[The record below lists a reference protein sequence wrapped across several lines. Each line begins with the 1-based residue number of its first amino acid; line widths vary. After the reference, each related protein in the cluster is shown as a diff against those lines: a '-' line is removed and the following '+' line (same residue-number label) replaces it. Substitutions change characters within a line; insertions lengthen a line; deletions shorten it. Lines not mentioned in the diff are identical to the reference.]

1 MSAVPR
7 VLEAGKFKR
16 VEAGYVLRPPSASFL
31 HRTQAYRV
39 NQAQKAEILSRAA
52 LEKGRW
58 TPWLTRCAL
67 ALAVASGVAV
77 HAVGATL
84 WHSVLV
90 GFGVFLVATIV
101 APNRAASRRLQP
113 LLVGLPRSDE

>member
-58 TPWLTRCAL
+58 TPWLTPVRPRAGGRQRCCGPRRRCNTL
-67 ALAVASGVAV
+67 A
-77 HAVGATL
+77 
-84 WHSVLV
+84 
-90 GFGVFLVATIV
+90 
-101 APNRAASRRLQP
+101 
-113 LLVGLPRSDE
+113 